1 MHATSV
7 QVYPRIS
14 ILLIL
19 CPPVNPPTGT
29 PPPGP
34 RAARALPSI
43 FPNLLTM
50 LSHLLS
56 MLTVVRV
63 AGRLVLE
70 GKSLTDALDQILP
83 KMPEIIKYVG

>member
-1 MHATSV
+1 
-7 QVYPRIS
+7 
-14 ILLIL
+14 
-19 CPPVNPPTGT
+19 
-29 PPPGP
+29 
-34 RAARALPSI
+34 
-43 FPNLLTM
+43 
-50 LSHLLS
+50 